1 MKPDTLERLTYV
13 TGYLIG
19 VASAV
24 REDTDQAVATNDHI
38 SVIKHYDHLRKA
50 TKLIKEAREAL
61 DQMEERLSREQVPE
75 VMRAHGIRT
84 ITVEGV
90 GRVSLSN
97 RWSCSMLDKP
107 SGMDWLR
114 NNGYGDLIQETV
126 NASTLGAFARSLTEE
141 TGTEL
146 PGEIFKTSVM
156 TFTSI
161 TKA

>member
-1 MKPDTLERLTYV
+1 MRPAVLERLEHAVSFLT
-13 TGYLIG
+13 G
-19 VASAV
+19 VAAAV
-24 REDTDQAVATNDHI
+24 RSDTDEAVKTNDHI
-38 SVIKHYDHLRKA
+38 VVIKHYDQLRQA
-50 TKLIKEAREAL
+50 TKRIKEAREAL
-61 DQMEERLSREQVPE
+61 DQMEERLSREQVPD

-90 GRVSLSN
+90 GRVALSN

-114 NNGYGDLIQETV
+114 NNGHGDLIQETV
-126 NASTLGAFARSLTEE
+126 NASTLGAFARNLTEE
-141 TGTEL
+141 HGTEL
-146 PGEIFKTSVM
+146 PGDIFKTSVM